1 MDETEKELYLR
12 YSKASDSAEL
22 SRATFDFLPRADVW
36 EHVCLVKGGEDGMRL
51 AFYHNGKKKGEGEK
65 ESRFRSFCYQ
75 ESRSFLK
82 KSQVRNCF
90 EISLGKCGILHAV
103 LNFTLACVLVSK
115 R

>member
-1 MDETEKELYLR
+1 MTLCPFLSAGVDETEKELYLR

-65 ESRFRSFCYQ
+65 DNRFRIFLISRIKVFFQ
-75 ESRSFLK
+75 KVKSEIASKSRSVNVASYMRF
-82 KSQVRNCF
+82 
-90 EISLGKCGILHAV
+90 
-103 LNFTLACVLVSK
+103 
-115 R
+115 